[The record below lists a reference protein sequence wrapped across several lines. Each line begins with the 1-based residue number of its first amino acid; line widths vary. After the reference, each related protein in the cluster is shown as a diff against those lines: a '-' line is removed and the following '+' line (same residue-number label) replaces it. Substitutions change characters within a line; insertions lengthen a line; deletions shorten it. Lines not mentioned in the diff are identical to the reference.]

1 MTKKNLLETIK
12 GLPEN
17 FSIDELLDRMILTQ
31 KIESGLAQSA
41 NGQTKSTEQAK
52 ARLKKWLK

>member
-12 GLPEN
+12 DLPEK
-17 FSIDELLDRMILTQ
+17 FSIDDLLDRVILTQ
-31 KIESGLAQSA
+31 KIEAGLAQSI
-41 NGQTKSTEQAK
+41 NGQTKTTEQAK